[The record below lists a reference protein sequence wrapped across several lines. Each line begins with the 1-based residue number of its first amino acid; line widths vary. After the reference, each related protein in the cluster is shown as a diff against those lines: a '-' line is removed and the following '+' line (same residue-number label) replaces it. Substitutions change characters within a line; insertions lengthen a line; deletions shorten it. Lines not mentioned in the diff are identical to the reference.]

1 MKADYFPLNIKAA
14 IPLNRQR
21 NPGNLSQFANNDF
34 VGDPLD
40 FQHSFSCKNKHDRR
54 LQIFLG
60 KERAAKSTEETKRL
74 IV

>member
-34 VGDPLD
+34 VRDPLD
-40 FQHSFSCKNKHDRR
+40 FQRRISCKNKHDRR

>member
-21 NPGNLSQFANNDF
+21 NPGNFSQFANNDF

-40 FQHSFSCKNKHDRR
+40 FQHSFSCKNKHDRG

-60 KERAAKSTEETKRL
+60 KETGAKSTEETKRL